1 MNSAVGTNR
10 NPSIS
15 EVVACAHCGLPVPR
29 TRLQENSETQ
39 FCCAGC
45 EAVYRI
51 VHECSL
57 EEYYRLRERYG
68 DRAQTPARISGKNFD
83 YLDDPDYLTRIGE
96 PRAGGYLMR
105 FYLDGVHCIACS
117 WLVEKVLLE
126 REGAS
131 YAHLN
136 QATSVV
142 EIVFHPG
149 EKKLSEL
156 ARALD
161 RLGYTP
167 HPILEHNDSVSRR
180 RESRRLLARLG
191 VAAASAGNIMLL
203 AVSQYAGDVTG
214 IETTHSALFRWV
226 SLALCLPAVL
236 YSATPFFHGAI
247 SGLRRGMLHM
257 DVPISLGIA
266 AAFAISL
273 MATLQDRG
281 EVYYDTV
288 SMLIF
293 LLLAGRLVL
302 LRAGRWAADASES
315 LLAVTPR
322 RVRRI
327 EADGIREVQLDEI
340 RVGDRL
346 RILPGDTI
354 AVDGSLD
361 SAEAWIGQAHLT
373 GEPGAVRREAGDV
386 LYAGSTVERAPL
398 EMIAI
403 ATGEATQLAKLAEMM
418 RRAASRR
425 APIAGLMDR
434 VAAYFVGTV
443 LALAVATVVI
453 WLFVDPSRALW
464 NAAALMVVA
473 CPCALGLATPLA
485 LGMAMGRAARRGIF
499 IRGQDGVERL
509 ASVKRVILDKTGTLT
524 EGRLAIAR
532 EHFAANISTSERER
546 ILRAMAALEKFS
558 GHAIA
563 TAFEEISSDGQ
574 QIENCR
580 VIAGAGVEGVVN
592 GRRWVIGSE
601 GFIAERVT
609 TISDDLKRAVEEF
622 SAAGVTLV
630 WIARDSEAI
639 ALLGLGDRLQR
650 GARETIAELKRM
662 NLAVE
667 LLTGDHE
674 QAARR
679 VADELNISAFRGG
692 VRPEDKLARVEE
704 LIVSGEKVAMAGDGV
719 NDAAALSR
727 ADVGISAAGSA
738 EVARDAADVF
748 VSAARGPLAIADAL
762 RLSRRAMRIIRVNLG
777 IALLYNLV
785 GATLAMTGQVG
796 PLVAAILMPLSS
808 LTVVL
813 IASRG

>member
-1 MNSAVGTNR
+1 MTVISPSSATQQ
-10 NPSIS
+10 
-15 EVVACAHCGLPVPR
+15 EVRCAHCGLPVPAARR
-29 TRLQENSETQ
+29 TADTEKQ

-51 VHECSL
+51 VHECNL
-57 EEYYRLRERYG
+57 DEYYRLRERYE
-68 DRAQTPARISGKNFD
+68 DRAPSPAKISGKNFD
-83 YLDDPDYLTRIGE
+83 YLDDPDYLTRLGE
-96 PRAGGYLMR
+96 PRAGGYLAR

-131 YAHLN
+131 YARLS

-156 ARALD
+156 AHALD

-167 HPILEHNDSVSRR
+167 HPILEHSESAARR
-180 RESRRLLARLG
+180 RETRQLLMRLG

-214 IETTHSALFRWV
+214 IESNYSALFRWV
-226 SLALCLPAVL
+226 SLALCLPAVF
-236 YSATPFFHGAI
+236 YSATPFFRGAI
-247 SGLRRGMLHM
+247 SGLRRGLLHM

-266 AAFAISL
+266 VAFAISL
-273 MATLQDRG
+273 AATLQNRG
-281 EVYYDTV
+281 DVYYDTV
-288 SMLIF
+288 SMLVF

-302 LRAGRWAADASES
+302 QRAGRWAADASES

-322 RVRRI
+322 RVKRV
-327 EADGIREVQLDEI
+327 EADEVRDVPLSEI
-340 RVGDRL
+340 QSGDRL
-346 RILPGDTI
+346 QVLPGDTI
-354 AVDGSLD
+354 PVDGQLA
-361 SAEAWIGQAHLT
+361 SAEAWVSEAHLT
-373 GEPGAVRREAGDV
+373 GEPGAVRRTSGNE
-386 LYAGSTVERAPL
+386 LFAGSVVEHAPL
-398 EMIAI
+398 EMT
-403 ATGEATQLAKLAEMM
+403 ATAMGEATQLAKLAEMM
-418 RRAASRR
+418 KRAAARR
-425 APIAGLMDR
+425 APIAGVMDR
-434 VAAYFVGTV
+434 VAAYFVGAV
-443 LALAVATVVI
+443 LSLAVITVII

-509 ASVKRVILDKTGTLT
+509 ASVQRVILDKTGTLT
-524 EGRLAIAR
+524 EGRLSIAA
-532 EHFAANISTSERER
+532 EQFCETIAADERGE
-546 ILRAMAALEKFS
+546 ILRAAAALERYS

-563 TAFEEISSDGQ
+563 TAFADRPAEILKPED
-574 QIENCR
+574 CR
-580 VIAGAGVEGVVN
+580 VIAGAGIEGRVN
-592 GRRWVIGSE
+592 GRSYAIGSE
-601 GFIAERVT
+601 GFVADRVT
-609 TISDDLKRAVEEF
+609 DIPQSLLRASAEF
-622 SAAGVTLV
+622 AAAGLTLV
-630 WIARDSEAI
+630 WIARDGNA
-639 ALLGLGDRLQR
+639 AAVLGLGDRLQR
-650 GARETIAELKRM
+650 GAREAIAEIKRM
-662 NLAVE
+662 NLTVE
-667 LLTGDHE
+667 LLSGDQVE
-674 QAARR
+674 AARL
-679 VADELNISAFRGG
+679 VATQLNIETFRGG

-704 LIVSGEKVAMAGDGV
+704 LIAHGEKVAMAGDGV
-719 NDAAALSR
+719 NDAAALGR

-748 VSAARGPLAIADAL
+748 ISSVRGPAAMAEAL
-762 RLSRRAMRIIRVNLG
+762 RLSRRAMRIIRVNLA

-813 IASRG
+813 IAARG

>member
-1 MNSAVGTNR
+1 M
-10 NPSIS
+10 S
-15 EVVACAHCGLPVPR
+15 ETLSSSVVERGVQCAHCGLPVPR
-29 TRLQENSETQ
+29 TRITTGSDAQ

-57 EEYYRLRERYG
+57 EEYYQLRERYG
-68 DRAQTPARISGKNFD
+68 DRGAAPAKISGKTFD
-83 YLDDPDYLTRIGE
+83 YLDDPEYLTRLGE
-96 PRAGGYLMR
+96 ARAGGYLVR

-149 EKKLSEL
+149 EKRLSEL

-167 HPILEHNDSVSRR
+167 HPILEHGDSVSRR
-180 RESRRLLARLG
+180 RETRGLLARLG

-214 IETTHSALFRWV
+214 IETNYSALFRWV

-236 YSATPFFHGAI
+236 YSAAPFFRGAI

-273 MATLQDRG
+273 VSTLQNRG

-315 LLAVTPR
+315 LLALTPR
-322 RVRRI
+322 RVKRM
-327 EADGIREVQLDEI
+327 EASEFREAPLEEI
-340 RVGDRL
+340 RIGDRL
-346 RILPGDTI
+346 WMLPGDTI
-354 AVDGSLD
+354 AVDGTLD
-361 SAEAWIGQAHLT
+361 SAEAWISQAHLT
-373 GEPGAVRREAGDV
+373 GEPGAVRRRTGDV
-386 LYAGSTVERAPL
+386 LYAGSVVERAPL
-398 EMIAI
+398 EMTAT
-403 ATGEATQLAKLAEMM
+403 ATGEATQLAKLADMM

-443 LALAVATVVI
+443 LALAAATVVI

-499 IRGQDGVERL
+499 VRGQDGVERL
-509 ASVKRVILDKTGTLT
+509 ASVQQVILDKTGTLT

-532 EHFAANISTSERER
+532 EQFAADIPPSERER
-546 ILRAMAALEKFS
+546 ILRAAAALEKFS

-563 TAFEEISSDGQ
+563 TAFEDIASDELG
-574 QIENCR
+574 IEDCR
-580 VIAGAGVEGVVN
+580 VIAGAGIEGVVN
-592 GRRWVIGSE
+592 GSRYVIGSE

-609 TISDDLKRAVEEF
+609 KMPENLKRNASEF
-622 SAAGVTLV
+622 AAAGLTLV
-630 WIARDSEAI
+630 WIARDGKAI
-639 ALLGLGDRLQR
+639 AVMGLGDRLQR
-650 GARETIAELKRM
+650 GARETVAELKRM
-662 NLAVE
+662 NLSVE

-679 VADELNISAFRGG
+679 VADELSIPTFRGG

-704 LIVSGEKVAMAGDGV
+704 LIASGEKVAMAGDGV

-777 IALLYNLV
+777 IALLYNLF